1 MRLLTLYLLLFLA
14 ITLSD
19 SKRYSNS
26 HRHHHLRQNQ
36 QRSHGRSRQHV
47 SHSHHHKVK
56 HRQKQTA
63 KTPKPS
69 SFPTAF
75 GPLAGPNTCFPEAKR
90 FFPEVQKFDPVFM
103 VGFSTQCATA
113 EFKPN
118 TQVNY
123 VWANS
128 TCDDKYPPVSQGSD
142 FVFYWTP
149 KYYSGPYQIDWW
161 LYTESLSNT
170 FTDNDMVVRLFNCYP
185 YNALNVCKAGSSF
198 SYGYVENGRDMVI
211 QISTLH
217 ANQTGKFRFC
227 ILPGPGAIGG

>member
-1 MRLLTLYLLLFLA
+1 MLIRSTNVVRISVVCVRRWMVVKQPGSTYVEKKHIFRFFPEPTLNNFDIEMRLLTLYLLLFLA
-14 ITLSD
+14 FTLVE
-19 SKRYSNS
+19 SNS
-26 HRHHHLRQNQ
+26 HHHHLRQNQ
-36 QRSHGRSRQHV
+36 HARSRQHV
-47 SHSHHHKVK
+47 PHSHHHRVK

-69 SFPTAF
+69 YFPTAF
-75 GPLAGPNTCFPEAKR
+75 GPLAGPNTCFLDAKR

-118 TQVNY
+118 TRVKY

-149 KYYSGPYQIDWW
+149 KYYSGPYQIEWW
-161 LYTESLSNT
+161 LYTESLSDT
-170 FTDNDMVVRLFNCYP
+170 FTARIRLFQKNISIIVW
-185 YNALNVCKAGSSF
+185 NVRSF
-198 SYGYVENGRDMVI
+198 
-211 QISTLH
+211 QH
-217 ANQTGKFRFC
+217 
-227 ILPGPGAIGG
+227 